1 MISKPL
7 KTAILSSV
15 ILFASCKEEP
25 KAKANDKTMT
35 ENVLLQEWT
44 GPYQGVPNLAG
55 PFQVVPNLAST
66 SATSKNNFLGVP
78 ISTSFL
84 MGF

>member
-7 KTAILSSV
+7 KTAILSSA

-25 KAKANDKTMT
+25 KAKENDKTMT

-44 GPYQGVPNLAG
+44 GPYQGVPAFDKMNVADVKEAVKKRYG
-55 PFQVVPNLAST
+55 TST
-66 SATSKNNFLGVP
+66 RRN
-78 ISTSFL
+78 
-84 MGF
+84 